1 MFVVVWE
8 PKHGRGG
15 GHQAVL
21 DQRKAEHIRQAVTRA
36 MPDATVRLLN
46 RVQLE
51 TRSASFPKPLGGRR
65 SDPKSTGLELDAV

>member
-21 DQRKAEHIRQAVTRA
+21 DQRKAEHIRQAVTQV
-36 MPDATVRLLN
+36 MPDATVRLLVAEHSGAAAVPE
-46 RVQLE
+46 RQ
-51 TRSASFPKPLGGRR
+51 RR
-65 SDPKSTGLELDAV
+65 RA

>member
-36 MPDATVRLLN
+36 MPDATVRLL
-46 RVQLE
+46 VGHL
-51 TRSASFPKPLGGRR
+51 PC
-65 SDPKSTGLELDAV
+65 

>member
-21 DQRKAEHIRQAVTRA
+21 DPRKAEHIWQAVTRA
-36 MPDATVRLLN
+36 MPDATVRLLPAEHYGAAA
-46 RVQLE
+46 VLE
-51 TRSASFPKPLGGRR
+51 RQRR
-65 SDPKSTGLELDAV
+65 RA

>member
-21 DQRKAEHIRQAVTRA
+21 DPRKAEHYGAAAVLERQRRRA
-36 MPDATVRLLN
+36 
-46 RVQLE
+46 
-51 TRSASFPKPLGGRR
+51 
-65 SDPKSTGLELDAV
+65 

>member
-21 DQRKAEHIRQAVTRA
+21 DPRKAEHIWQAVTRA
-36 MPDATVRLLN
+36 MPDATVRLLPAEHYGAAA
-46 RVQLE
+46 VLE
-51 TRSASFPKPLGGRR
+51 RQRRSA
-65 SDPKSTGLELDAV
+65 

>member
-21 DQRKAEHIRQAVTRA
+21 DQRKAEQIRQAVTRA
-36 MPDATVRLLN
+36 MPDVNVRLLPAEHYSAAA
-46 RVQLE
+46 VLE
-51 TRSASFPKPLGGRR
+51 RQRR
-65 SDPKSTGLELDAV
+65 RA

>member
-21 DQRKAEHIRQAVTRA
+21 DQRKAEQIRQEVTRA
-36 MPDATVRLLN
+36 MPDASVRLLPAEHYAAAA
-46 RVQLE
+46 VLE
-51 TRSASFPKPLGGRR
+51 RQRR
-65 SDPKSTGLELDAV
+65 RA